1 MCVQEGQISGAGVS
15 GIKTPHHHHAVGGIS
30 WRQSWAR
37 CCTSAPACCSAAR
50 SRWRSRKRT
59 QAFQRSTASSLS
71 GAIRAV
77 NLSEPSTRE
86 TRENEGT
93 AGSHATSAG
102 ALSSLSRPREN
113 AESKGKARF
122 RDISSPGSRQ
132 LNAASSNNRISASPA
147 WIRTTVH
154 GYEKEFSAFLLS
166 GLLVNAQ
173 HGLDSR
179 GLASA

>member
-1 MCVQEGQISGAGVS
+1 MQEFSLANQKLGQWIRMEHYRLHSAETLPDGPYKEAVLAAIHSGLKRLKEASSAPFEPPVCTICAVQEGQISGAGVS

-30 WRQSWAR
+30 WRQSRAR

-102 ALSSLSRPREN
+102 ALSSLSRPREC
-113 AESKGKARF
+113 
-122 RDISSPGSRQ
+122 
-132 LNAASSNNRISASPA
+132 
-147 WIRTTVH
+147 
-154 GYEKEFSAFLLS
+154 
-166 GLLVNAQ
+166 
-173 HGLDSR
+173 
-179 GLASA
+179 

>member
-1 MCVQEGQISGAGVS
+1 MKSKETPGFCDIPSPEAVNLIRGVRTIKYPAPALIRMAVHGYAGVS

-30 WRQSWAR
+30 WRQSRAR

-50 SRWRSRKRT
+50 SSWRSRKRT

-93 AGSHATSAG
+93 AGSHAFAIFRAREAVNLMRRVRTIEYPPARHGFEPRFTVMRRNSR
-102 ALSSLSRPREN
+102 LSC
-113 AESKGKARF
+113 
-122 RDISSPGSRQ
+122 
-132 LNAASSNNRISASPA
+132 
-147 WIRTTVH
+147 
-154 GYEKEFSAFLLS
+154 
-166 GLLVNAQ
+166 
-173 HGLDSR
+173 
-179 GLASA
+179 